1 MAKITQYSRISH
13 HTIAGSASAG
23 LTFSVPAQEDFTD
36 GSWTAFDLALSEIGV
51 NEQDDKV
58 YIRIDDEIK
67 EFAFV
72 GASGVGFTGGPGNC
86 ITDLYLTNMYGCSP
100 ITIHDDFIQK
110 DGTSVNS
117 EDSNL
122 QITFDSGGV
131 GTFDVQ
137 KINGTTTQLERLT
150 VGIAGVQIQTVATNS
165 NVSGNILCE
174 DTNGLGTD
182 INVQLLSTSLPDSSI
197 IQLGPSSSLWY
208 TSDGTTYDNRITINT
223 TDILFKADD
232 ISNIKYGELQL
243 THNFTYFAHYNN
255 GLLSLI
261 QAQDD
266 TIDIQTQGS
275 GALNKVALD
284 SANSLVEVSSTDGFT
299 SSGLTVI
306 PTKIGMSSADT
317 STTLLNTI
325 TVDINK
331 ITLVSDDT
339 SLITQPSK
347 IEINPTDID
356 IFASDTCTI
365 GDGVNQVIIGNQ
377 QIKLEGGVILHDLLL
392 TNPEPIVYNQ
402 GEVNTTNN
410 TPTVISGINFG
421 VTNSVITIEAV
432 VNGWGA
438 TNSKAYGAKLFGTF
452 KNAGGT
458 VTQLSTTD
466 KSEKTDFSTAT
477 SDFNISGTS
486 IQVRATG
493 EASTNINWASRFNYQ
508 ISR

>member
-36 GSWTAFDLALSEIGV
+36 GSWTPYDLALSEIGV

-122 QITFDSGGV
+122 QITFDAGGV

-137 KINGTTTQLERLT
+137 KINGVTTQLERLT
-150 VGIAGVQIQTVATNS
+150 VGIAGIQIQTVATNS
-165 NVSGNILCE
+165 NVSGFILCE
-174 DTNGLGTD
+174 DTNQNGTD
-182 INVQLLSTSLPDSSI
+182 INIQLESISVPDSSR
-197 IQLGPSSSLWY
+197 IQLGPSSSFWL

-223 TDILFKADD
+223 TDMLFKADD

-261 QAQDD
+261 QAQDN

-275 GALNKVALD
+275 GALNKVNLD
-284 SANSLVEVSSTDGFT
+284 SSTETIEISSLSSGGAISDITMISTGTPSITLRTEDNTSSVVSTGTLTPGDIKLNIDVLGLISSININVNDIVSDVNEYIKQSSINGSQKILRGTQQYVGEAQDNAQTTDATPVAGSVVFPDFAPVLLTGTTSCWFEVEVLGF
-299 SSGLTVI
+299 
-306 PTKIGMSSADT
+306 
-317 STTLLNTI
+317 
-325 TVDINK
+325 
-331 ITLVSDDT
+331 
-339 SLITQPSK
+339 
-347 IEINPTDID
+347 
-356 IFASDTCTI
+356 
-365 GDGVNQVIIGNQ
+365 
-377 QIKLEGGVILHDLLL
+377 
-392 TNPEPIVYNQ
+392 
-402 GEVNTTNN
+402 
-410 TPTVISGINFG
+410 
-421 VTNSVITIEAV
+421 
-432 VNGWGA
+432 GA
-438 TNSKAYGAKLFGTF
+438 TNSKAYGAKLFGVF
-452 KNAGGT
+452 KRTGGT
-458 VTQLSTTD
+458 VTQVSTTD
-466 KSEKTDFSTAT
+466 KVEKTDFSTAT
-477 SDFNISGTS
+477 SDFNISGNQIS
-486 IQVRATG
+486 LQVTG
-493 EASTNINWASRFNYQ
+493 EAATDIDWNMSYRWKIQTQ
-508 ISR
+508 L